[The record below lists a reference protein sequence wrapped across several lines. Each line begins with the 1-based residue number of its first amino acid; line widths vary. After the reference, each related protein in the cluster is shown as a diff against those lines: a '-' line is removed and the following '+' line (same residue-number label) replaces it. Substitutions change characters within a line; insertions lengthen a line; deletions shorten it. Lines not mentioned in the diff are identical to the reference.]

1 MSKLSLW
8 HLITLSSCSPQTGN
22 HSHHATC
29 PDYLEQKF
37 FRPLPVKIPTTLA
50 FDPKSPLKSFVTKDK
65 INPSLAAYNIP
76 VEYDFHAYPPA
87 DILAPLY
94 KHELEAQKGPVQ
106 IILGRKRD
114 PHLVDK

>member
-1 MSKLSLW
+1 MSRISKY
-8 HLITLSSCSPQTGN
+8 Q
-22 HSHHATC
+22 
-29 PDYLEQKF
+29 F

-50 FDPKSPLKSFVTKDK
+50 FDPKSSLRSLVTKDK
-65 INPSLAAYNIP
+65 INPRLAAYNVP

-94 KHELEAQKGPVQ
+94 QQELEASGRPVQ